1 MEKEKKKE
9 LLKGGDNM
17 AKSKVKVANEI
28 KKQYMKAWR
37 DRNKDKTK
45 LYQERYWLKKAE
57 EFIASQKEG
66 E

>member
-1 MEKEKKKE
+1 
-9 LLKGGDNM
+9 M